1 MQEQEIA
8 TRATIKRRTKDGN
21 LPIKCR
27 LCEDKDETVFH
38 VLCSCPKLSP
48 NLYTTA
54 RHDHVGEVLLNE
66 IIQDQQQQRIKNS
79 PPISMT
85 QTREIWWNKLIT
97 TTSRV
102 KHNRPDIVIWD
113 KKASVCTIIEIG
125 VPFDSNVT
133 VRQAEKGTKYMPLV
147 SELQQMY
154 PSFKYQI
161 IPLIIGAL
169 GAVPKKLKEH
179 LLKLNIKENRI
190 KTTTRKLQKAAILG
204 SVRVMKTFMN
214 M

>member
-1 MQEQEIA
+1 M
-8 TRATIKRRTKDGN
+8 
-21 LPIKCR
+21 
-27 LCEDKDETVFH
+27 
-38 VLCSCPKLSP
+38 LCSCPKLSA

-54 RHDHVGEVLLNE
+54 RHDHAGEVLLNE
-66 IIQDQQQQRIKNS
+66 IIQDQQQQRIKNP

-85 QTREIWWNKLIT
+85 PTREIWWNKLIT

-102 KHNRPDIVIWD
+102 KHNCPDIVIWD

-125 VPFDSNVT
+125 VPFDTNVA
-133 VRQAEKGTKYMPLV
+133 VRQAEKGNKYMPLL

-161 IPLIIGAL
+161 IPIIIGAL

-204 SVRVMKTFMN
+204 SVQVMKTFMN